1 MLKVKTKNNNM
12 AIVLFNTTNLLKE
25 GHIYQQKKILNKY

>member
-12 AIVLFNTTNLLKE
+12 DIVLFNTTNLLKE
-25 GHIYQQKKILNKY
+25 DHIYQ